1 MKTEFVKNWMTRDVI
16 SITPDALL
24 PDVGQLMANKRIRH
38 LPVMDQGHL
47 VGIITWGDVR
57 EAEPSPAELLEEWEL
72 DYILTKVK
80 IRQIMTRKPLTIN
93 QEATIVEAAGLMLSQ
108 KIGGLPVVDD
118 SGQVVGM
125 FTESDMLRT
134 VAEMQS

>member
-1 MKTEFVKNWMTRDVI
+1 MKPELVKNWMTRDVI
-16 SITPDALL
+16 SITPEALL
-24 PDVGQLMANKRIRH
+24 PEVGQLMATKRIRH
-38 LPVMDQGHL
+38 LPVMDQGQL

-93 QEATIVEAAGLMLSQ
+93 QDATIVEAADLMLSQ

-118 SGQVVGM
+118 SGKIVGM

-134 VAEMQS
+134 VAEMQ

>member
-1 MKTEFVKNWMTRDVI
+1 MTRDVI
-16 SITPDALL
+16 SITPEALL
-24 PDVGQLMANKRIRH
+24 PEVGQLMATKRIRH
-38 LPVMDQGHL
+38 LPVMDQGQL

-93 QEATIVEAAGLMLSQ
+93 QDATIVEAADLMLSQ

-118 SGQVVGM
+118 SGKIVGM

-134 VAEMQS
+134 VAEMQ

>member
-1 MKTEFVKNWMTRDVI
+1 
-16 SITPDALL
+16 
-24 PDVGQLMANKRIRH
+24 MAAKRIRH
-38 LPVMDQGHL
+38 LPVMDHGRL

-72 DYILTKVK
+72 DYLLTKVK

-93 QEATIVEAAGLMLSQ
+93 PEATVVEAANLMLSQ

-118 SGQVVGM
+118 AGQVVGI

-134 VAEMQS
+134 VAEMQ

>member
-1 MKTEFVKNWMTRDVI
+1 MTRDVI

-93 QEATIVEAAGLMLSQ
+93 QDATIVEAAGLMLSQ

>member
-1 MKTEFVKNWMTRDVI
+1 MKPELVKNWMTREVI
-16 SITPDALL
+16 SIAPDALL
-24 PDVGQLMANKRIRH
+24 PEVGQLMANKHIRH
-38 LPVMDQGHL
+38 LPVVDHDQL
-47 VGIITWGDVR
+47 VGIVTWGDVR

-93 QEATIVEAAGLMLSQ
+93 QDATIVEAASLMLSQ

-118 SGQVVGM
+118 AGKVVGI

-134 VAEMQS
+134 VAEMQ